1 MRVARRS
8 IENLGSIWLKS
19 GCGQVFS
26 SIHGRFASGLVYYF
40 KTGGHMRLYSRSQ
53 VTIIALASVLV
64 GILLAIGTGVL
75 PLNGT
80 KGQAGQEEALTG
92 SVPAVTSSGWTSQTQ
107 VPAASQDANLY
118 LVENLAGFTQ
128 DERENID
135 VYERLNN
142 GVVNITTETVA
153 INWFLEP
160 VPQTGGSGSGSI
172 IDSRGYI
179 LTNHHVI
186 KDAFKVFV
194 NLADGS
200 RFEGKVIGS
209 DPENDLAVIKFD
221 PPRGMA
227 LTIIPFGDSS
237 NLRVGQKVLAIGNPF
252 GLERTLTRGIVS
264 GLGRPVQ
271 QDART
276 IIRDMIQTDASI
288 NPGNSGG
295 PLLNSRGE
303 LIGINTMIYS
313 PSGGSVG
320 VGFAVPIATAKRVVP
335 DLIAHGMVKRGW
347 VDAEYVQLFPALVEY
362 MKESGNPAPV
372 EKGLLVSVVRNG
384 TNADR
389 AGIRG
394 GTKPVRY
401 YRSVFNVGGDILVSI
416 DGMEV
421 TSIADMYSA
430 LEDNKPG
437 DIVSIEYFRGSRRIK
452 SEILLSD
459 RMEYMDRR

>member
-1 MRVARRS
+1 
-8 IENLGSIWLKS
+8 
-19 GCGQVFS
+19 
-26 SIHGRFASGLVYYF
+26 
-40 KTGGHMRLYSRSQ
+40 MRLYSRSQ
-53 VTIIALASVLV
+53 VTIIALASVLIGV
-64 GILLAIGTGVL
+64 LLAIGTGVL
-75 PLNGT
+75 PLRQVNG
-80 KGQAGQEEALTG
+80 ETG
-92 SVPAVTSSGWTSQTQ
+92 LQDAPADLVSNEQPGAWNSSVMAVD
-107 VPAASQDANLY
+107 ASRDANLY
-118 LVENLAGFTQ
+118 LVDSLAGFTQ

-142 GVVNITTETVA
+142 GVVNITTEVVA

-160 VPQTGGSGSGSI
+160 VPREGGSGSGSI
-172 IDSRGYI
+172 IDNRGYI

-186 KDAFKVFV
+186 KDAFKVFI

-200 RFEGKVIGS
+200 RFEGKVVGS
-209 DPENDLAVIKFD
+209 DPENDLAVLKFD

-295 PLLNSRGE
+295 PLLNARGE

-347 VDAEYVQLFPALVEY
+347 IDAEFVQLFPALVEY
-362 MKESGNPAPV
+362 MKESGNPMPV
-372 EKGLLVSVVRNG
+372 EKGLLVSVSRAGSN
-384 TNADR
+384 TDR

-401 YRSVFNVGGDILVSI
+401 YRSVFNVGGDILVAV
-416 DGMEV
+416 DGMSV
-421 TSIADMYSA
+421 SSIADMYSA

-437 DIVSIEYFRGSRRIK
+437 DTVSIEYFRGSQRIK
-452 SEILLSD
+452 GQITLSD
-459 RMEYMDRR
+459 RTEYMDRR

>member
-1 MRVARRS
+1 M
-8 IENLGSIWLKS
+8 
-19 GCGQVFS
+19 
-26 SIHGRFASGLVYYF
+26 
-40 KTGGHMRLYSRSQ
+40 YSRSQ

-64 GILLAIGTGVL
+64 GILLAIGTGIL
-75 PLNGT
+75 PVRLAKSETGMKDAPADLVPT
-80 KGQAGQEEALTG
+80 GQPGAWG
-92 SVPAVTSSGWTSQTQ
+92 SPFLAVETSRD
-107 VPAASQDANLY
+107 ASIF
-118 LVENLAGFTQ
+118 LVDSLAGFTQ

-142 GVVNITTETVA
+142 GVVNITTEVVA

-160 VPQTGGSGSGSI
+160 VPREGSSGSGSI

-186 KDAFKVFV
+186 KDAFKVFI

-209 DPENDLAVIKFD
+209 DPENDLAVLKFD

-227 LTIIPFGDSS
+227 PTIIPFGDST

-295 PLLNSRGE
+295 PLLNARGE

-347 VDAEYVQLFPALVEY
+347 IDAEFVQLFPALVEY
-362 MKESGNPAPV
+362 MKESGNPMPV
-372 EKGLLVSVVRNG
+372 EKGLLVSVTRRGSNV
-384 TNADR
+384 DR

-401 YRSVFNVGGDILVSI
+401 YRSVFNVGGDILVSV
-416 DGMEV
+416 DGMV
-421 TSIADMYSA
+421 VSSIADIYSA
-430 LEDNKPG
+430 LENNKPG
-437 DIVSIEYFRGSRRIK
+437 DTVAIEYFRGSQRIK
-452 SEILLSD
+452 AEILLSD
-459 RMEYMDRR
+459 RTEYMDRL

>member
-1 MRVARRS
+1 
-8 IENLGSIWLKS
+8 
-19 GCGQVFS
+19 
-26 SIHGRFASGLVYYF
+26 
-40 KTGGHMRLYSRSQ
+40 MRLYSRSQ
-53 VTIIALASVLV
+53 VTILVLASVLV
-64 GILLAIGTGVL
+64 GVLLAVGTGVL
-75 PLNGT
+75 PLRKSNVETGL
-80 KGQAGQEEALTG
+80 QAG
-92 SVPAVTSSGWTSQTQ
+92 PAELIPSGQSDEWTSSALA
-107 VPAASQDANLY
+107 VDAGRDTKLY
-118 LVENLAGFTQ
+118 LADSLAGFTQ

-142 GVVNITTETVA
+142 GVVNITTEVVA

-160 VPQTGGSGSGSI
+160 VPREGGSGSGSI
-172 IDSRGYI
+172 IDNRGYI

-186 KDAFKVFV
+186 KDAFKVFI
-194 NLADGS
+194 NFADES

-209 DPENDLAVIKFD
+209 DPENDLAVLKFD

-264 GLGRPVQ
+264 GLGRPIQ
-271 QDART
+271 QDSRT

-295 PLLNSRGE
+295 PLLNARGE

-320 VGFAVPIATAKRVVP
+320 IGFAVPIATAKRVVP

-347 VDAEYVQLFPALVEY
+347 IDAEFVQLFPALVDY
-362 MKESGNPAPV
+362 MKENGNPIPV
-372 EKGLLVSVVRNG
+372 EKGLLVSVSRKG
-384 TNADR
+384 SNADR

-394 GTKPVRY
+394 GSKPVRY
-401 YRSVFNVGGDILVSI
+401 YRSVFNVGGDILVSV
-416 DGMEV
+416 DGMV
-421 TSIADMYSA
+421 VSSIADMFSA

-437 DIVSIEYFRGSRRIK
+437 DTVAIEYFRGSQRIK
-452 SEILLSD
+452 GEIRLSD
-459 RMEYMDRR
+459 RAEYLDRR

>member
-1 MRVARRS
+1 
-8 IENLGSIWLKS
+8 
-19 GCGQVFS
+19 
-26 SIHGRFASGLVYYF
+26 
-40 KTGGHMRLYSRSQ
+40 MRLYSRSQ

-75 PLNGT
+75 PLHGANVEQGKQT
-80 KGQAGQEEALTG
+80 AQTDPASTG
-92 SVPAVTSSGWTSQTQ
+92 AAETWTSPVQ
-107 VPAASQDANLY
+107 ASDLNRDANLY
-118 LVENLAGFTQ
+118 LIDSLAGFTQ

-135 VYERLNN
+135 VYERFNN

-160 VPQTGGSGSGSI
+160 VPQAGGSGSGSI
-172 IDSRGYI
+172 IDTRGYI

-186 KDAFKVFV
+186 KDAFKVFI

-209 DPENDLAVIKFD
+209 DPENDLAVLKFD
-221 PPRGMA
+221 PPRGVA

-335 DLIAHGMVKRGW
+335 DLITHGMVMRGW

-362 MKESGNPAPV
+362 MKESGNPTPV
-372 EKGLLVSVVRNG
+372 EKGLLVSVVRKG
-384 TNADR
+384 TNTDR

-401 YRSVFNVGGDILVSI
+401 YRSVFNVGGDILVSV

-421 TSIADMYSA
+421 SSIADMYSA

-437 DIVSIEYFRGSRRIK
+437 DTVAIEFFRGSRRIK
-452 SEILLSD
+452 GEILLSD
-459 RMEYMDRR
+459 RTEYMDGR

>member
-1 MRVARRS
+1 M
-8 IENLGSIWLKS
+8 
-19 GCGQVFS
+19 
-26 SIHGRFASGLVYYF
+26 
-40 KTGGHMRLYSRSQ
+40 YSRSQ

-64 GILLAIGTGVL
+64 GVLLAIGTGVL
-75 PLNGT
+75 PLKRTNGVNDQET
-80 KGQAGQEEALTG
+80 VQAEPAETG
-92 SVPAVTSSGWTSQTQ
+92 ATSSWAVPAQ
-107 VPAASQDANLY
+107 VPDVNNDANLF
-118 LVENLAGFTQ
+118 LVESLAGFTQ

-142 GVVNITTETVA
+142 GVVNITTEIVA

-172 IDSRGYI
+172 IDTRGYI
-179 LTNHHVI
+179 LTNYHVI

-295 PLLNSRGE
+295 PLLNARGE

-335 DLIAHGMVKRGW
+335 DLITHGMVKRGW

-362 MKESGNPAPV
+362 MKESGNPTPV
-372 EKGLLVSVVRNG
+372 EEGLLVSVVRNG

-401 YRSVFNVGGDILVSI
+401 YRSVFNVGGDILVSV

-437 DIVSIEYFRGSRRIK
+437 GTVPIEYYRGSRRIK
-452 SEILLSD
+452 GEILLSD

>member
-1 MRVARRS
+1 
-8 IENLGSIWLKS
+8 
-19 GCGQVFS
+19 
-26 SIHGRFASGLVYYF
+26 
-40 KTGGHMRLYSRSQ
+40 MRLYSRSQ
-53 VTIIALASVLV
+53 VTIIALASILV
-64 GILLAIGTGVL
+64 GVLLAIGTGVL
-75 PLNGT
+75 PLRQLS
-80 KGQAGQEEALTG
+80 KETG
-92 SVPAVTSSGWTSQTQ
+92 LQDATTDVVLNEQPGAWTSS
-107 VPAASQDANLY
+107 VLAVDANRDASLY
-118 LVENLAGFTQ
+118 LVDSLAGFSQ

-142 GVVNITTETVA
+142 GVVNITTEVVA

-160 VPQTGGSGSGSI
+160 VPREGGSGSGSI
-172 IDSRGYI
+172 IDNRGYV

-186 KDAFKVFV
+186 KDAFKVFI

-209 DPENDLAVIKFD
+209 DPENDLAVLKFD

-295 PLLNSRGE
+295 PLLNARGE

-347 VDAEYVQLFPALVEY
+347 IDAEFVQLFPALVEY
-362 MKESGNPAPV
+362 MKESGNPMPV
-372 EKGLLVSVVRNG
+372 EMGLLVSVSRKGSN
-384 TNADR
+384 TDR

-401 YRSVFNVGGDILVSI
+401 YRSVFNVGGDILVSV
-416 DGMEV
+416 DGMSV
-421 TSIADMYSA
+421 SSIADMYSA

-437 DIVSIEYFRGSRRIK
+437 DTVAIEYFRGSQRIK
-452 SEILLSD
+452 GEIMLSD
-459 RMEYMDRR
+459 RTEYMDRR

>member
-1 MRVARRS
+1 
-8 IENLGSIWLKS
+8 
-19 GCGQVFS
+19 
-26 SIHGRFASGLVYYF
+26 
-40 KTGGHMRLYSRSQ
+40 MRLYSRSQ
-53 VTIIALASVLV
+53 VTIIALASILV
-64 GILLAIGTGVL
+64 GVLLAIGTGVL
-75 PLNGT
+75 PLRQLS
-80 KGQAGQEEALTG
+80 KDTG
-92 SVPAVTSSGWTSQTQ
+92 LQDATTDLVSNEQPGAWTSS
-107 VPAASQDANLY
+107 VLAVDPNRDANLY
-118 LVENLAGFTQ
+118 LVDSLAGFSQ

-142 GVVNITTETVA
+142 GVVNITTEVVA

-160 VPQTGGSGSGSI
+160 VPREGGSGSGSI
-172 IDSRGYI
+172 IDNRGYI

-186 KDAFKVFV
+186 KDAFKVFI

-209 DPENDLAVIKFD
+209 DPENDLAVLKFD

-237 NLRVGQKVLAIGNPF
+237 TLRVGQKVLAIGNPF

-295 PLLNSRGE
+295 PLLNARGE

-320 VGFAVPIATAKRVVP
+320 VGFAVPITTAKRVVP

-347 VDAEYVQLFPALVEY
+347 IDAEFVQLFPALVEY
-362 MKESGNPAPV
+362 MKESGNPLPV
-372 EKGLLVSVVRNG
+372 EMGLLVSVSRKGSN
-384 TNADR
+384 TDR

-401 YRSVFNVGGDILVSI
+401 YRSVFNVGGDILVSV
-416 DGMEV
+416 DGMNV
-421 TSIADMYSA
+421 ASIADMYSA

-437 DIVSIEYFRGSRRIK
+437 DRVAIEYFRGSDRK
-452 SEILLSD
+452 SVV
-459 RMEYMDRR
+459 

>member
-1 MRVARRS
+1 
-8 IENLGSIWLKS
+8 
-19 GCGQVFS
+19 
-26 SIHGRFASGLVYYF
+26 
-40 KTGGHMRLYSRSQ
+40 MRLYSRSQ

-64 GILLAIGTGVL
+64 GVLLAIGTGVL

-80 KGQAGQEEALTG
+80 NGVNNQEAVQTEPVSTG
-92 SVPAVTSSGWTSQTQ
+92 TTSGWTSQSQ
-107 VPAASQDANLY
+107 VPVANQDANLY
-118 LVENLAGFTQ
+118 LVENLAGFSQ

-172 IDSRGYI
+172 IDARGYI

-200 RFEGKVIGS
+200 RFEGKVVGS

-221 PPRGMA
+221 PPRGTA

-295 PLLNSRGE
+295 PLLNARGE

-335 DLIAHGMVKRGW
+335 DLITHGMVKRGW

-362 MKESGNPAPV
+362 MKESGNPTPV
-372 EKGLLVSVVRNG
+372 EEGLLVSVVRNG

-401 YRSVFNVGGDILVSI
+401 YRSVFNVGGDILVSV

-437 DIVSIEYFRGSRRIK
+437 EKVPIEYYRGSRRIK
-452 SEILLSD
+452 GEILLSD
-459 RMEYMDRR
+459 RTEYMDRR

>member
-1 MRVARRS
+1 
-8 IENLGSIWLKS
+8 
-19 GCGQVFS
+19 
-26 SIHGRFASGLVYYF
+26 
-40 KTGGHMRLYSRSQ
+40 MRLYSRSQ

-64 GILLAIGTGVL
+64 GVLLAIGTGVL
-75 PLNGT
+75 PLKQANGAADRET
-80 KGQAGQEEALTG
+80 VEAEPSGTG
-92 SVPAVTSSGWTSQTQ
+92 VPGGWAEPVQ
-107 VPAASQDANLY
+107 VPGANQDANLY

-172 IDSRGYI
+172 IDARGYI

-335 DLIAHGMVKRGW
+335 DLITHGMVKRGW

-362 MKESGNPAPV
+362 MKESGNATPV
-372 EKGLLVSVVRNG
+372 EEGLLVSVVRNG

-401 YRSVFNVGGDILVSI
+401 YRSVFNVGGDILVSV

-421 TSIADMYSA
+421 ASIADMYSA

-437 DIVSIEYFRGSRRIK
+437 DRVAIEYYRGSKRIK
-452 SEILLSD
+452 GEILLSD
-459 RMEYMDRR
+459 RTEYMDRR

>member
-1 MRVARRS
+1 
-8 IENLGSIWLKS
+8 
-19 GCGQVFS
+19 
-26 SIHGRFASGLVYYF
+26 
-40 KTGGHMRLYSRSQ
+40 MRLYSRSQ

-64 GILLAIGTGVL
+64 GVLLAIGTGVL
-75 PLNGT
+75 PLKRTNGVNDQET
-80 KGQAGQEEALTG
+80 VQAEPAETG
-92 SVPAVTSSGWTSQTQ
+92 ATSSWAVPAQ
-107 VPAASQDANLY
+107 VPDVNNDANLF
-118 LVENLAGFTQ
+118 LVESLAGFTQ

-142 GVVNITTETVA
+142 GVVNITTEIVA

-172 IDSRGYI
+172 IDTRGYI
-179 LTNHHVI
+179 LTNYHVI

-295 PLLNSRGE
+295 PLLNARGE

-335 DLIAHGMVKRGW
+335 DLITHGMVKRGW

-362 MKESGNPAPV
+362 MKESGNPTPV
-372 EKGLLVSVVRNG
+372 EEGLLVSVVRNG

-401 YRSVFNVGGDILVSI
+401 YRSVFNVGGDILVSV

-437 DIVSIEYFRGSRRIK
+437 GTVPIEYYRGSRRIK
-452 SEILLSD
+452 GEILLSD